1 MKLYSGVDV
10 ARSLVCD
17 DCWNGLFARENFQDV
32 WANPGFFFDSP
43 TTKPYTYASTWDRI
57 DQSSRA
63 GCNWC
68 SLLLSSA
75 KSNKL
80 YDYPDDEESSLRSR
94 YLEIGVAFK
103 PPSYDGKVLIG
114 AQRVCVQIGNF
125 ELFVYP
131 LYTFSD
137 DPCANEVLARD
148 RIRRMKSAE
157 TCRLALD
164 HVSHCLNDH
173 SVCPKPPQ
181 VRLLPSRV
189 IDCTDPER
197 PRLYITGGDVDGSY
211 VALSYVWGENQPNKT
226 RRDNLDAYTRE
237 ISVSLLPQT
246 TRDAI
251 WATKAFGEKYLWV
264 DALCIVQDSKE
275 DKHREIAKI
284 PTIFANASFT
294 IIAARSAKAS
304 EGFLH
309 DCPPPSVPIRRLPFP
324 CKEDVDRFGTMYVEQ
339 DGNSGFD
346 DDSDVNDPVH
356 KRAWCLEER
365 LLSARAL
372 VYTSN
377 TLRFYCQRTRVNV
390 NDAVREMHDLSTHR
404 LGIEWMPAPDDEP
417 FDPREESV
425 FDYNRNT
432 TLWDNIVH
440 NYTGRTVTQV
450 EDKLIALAGVA
461 SRFSVRWKKGEYL
474 AGLWLD
480 NLQHDLL
487 WHVANGTLL
496 PRPREFRAP
505 SWSWASVDSPVEAA
519 KLHPYETPLYE
530 LRGYR
535 LDLASDI
542 LPFGGLAA
550 AFLNMRARLLEA
562 VWRNDGLYA
571 YPPRGNSSSAS
582 MTSNNKHSETE
593 SKIYYSWRDTT
604 EVCDGNVWLLPI
616 CWRAKSDELLGL
628 VVVSGEG
635 PEYRRVGS
643 FRDFPGWLSKDSALE
658 LSLQD
663 VTLI

>member
-1 MKLYSGVDV
+1 
-10 ARSLVCD
+10 
-17 DCWNGLFARENFQDV
+17 
-32 WANPGFFFDSP
+32 
-43 TTKPYTYASTWDRI
+43 
-57 DQSSRA
+57 
-63 GCNWC
+63 
-68 SLLLSSA
+68 
-75 KSNKL
+75 
-80 YDYPDDEESSLRSR
+80 
-94 YLEIGVAFK
+94 
-103 PPSYDGKVLIG
+103 
-114 AQRVCVQIGNF
+114 
-125 ELFVYP
+125 
-131 LYTFSD
+131 
-137 DPCANEVLARD
+137 
-148 RIRRMKSAE
+148 MKSEE

-164 HVSHCLNDH
+164 HISHCLDDH

-181 VRLLPSRV
+181 VRLLPTRV
-189 IDCTDPER
+189 IDCTDTER
-197 PRLYITGGDVDGSY
+197 PRLYVTGGGVDGSY

-226 RRDNLDAYTRE
+226 RRENLDAYTRE
-237 ISVSLLPQT
+237 IDVDLLPQT

-251 WATKAFGEKYLWV
+251 WATKAFGEKYLWI

-294 IIAARSAKAS
+294 IIAARSSKAS
-304 EGFLH
+304 EGFLQ

-324 CKEDVDRFGTMYVEQ
+324 CKEDAGRFGTVYVEQ
-339 DGNSGFD
+339 DGRSIFD
-346 DDSDVNDPVH
+346 DDCDVSDPVH

-404 LGIEWMPAPDDEP
+404 LGIEWMPAPGDEP
-417 FDPREESV
+417 FDPREESA
-425 FDYNRNT
+425 FDYNRST

-461 SRFSVRWKKGEYL
+461 SRFSVRWKKGAYL

-487 WHVANGTLL
+487 WHVADGTLL
-496 PRPREFRAP
+496 PRPKEFRAP
-505 SWSWASVDSPVEAA
+505 SWSWASMDGSVEAA
-519 KLHPYETPLYE
+519 RLHPHETPLYE
-530 LRGYR
+530 LKDYR
-535 LDLASDI
+535 LDLASDV

-550 AFLNMRARLLEA
+550 AFLNMRARLLKA
-562 VWRNDGLYA
+562 AWQDDSLYV
-571 YPPRGNSSSAS
+571 YPPRGDSSSARVTGNGS
-582 MTSNNKHSETE
+582 QSETG
-593 SKIYYSWRDTT
+593 SRIYYAWRDTMD
-604 EVCDGNVWLLPI
+604 VCDGNVWLLPI

-628 VVVSGEG
+628 VVVPGEG
-635 PEYRRVGS
+635 REYRRVGC
-643 FRDFPGWLSKDSALE
+643 FRDFPKWLSKDDALE

-663 VTLI
+663 VKFI